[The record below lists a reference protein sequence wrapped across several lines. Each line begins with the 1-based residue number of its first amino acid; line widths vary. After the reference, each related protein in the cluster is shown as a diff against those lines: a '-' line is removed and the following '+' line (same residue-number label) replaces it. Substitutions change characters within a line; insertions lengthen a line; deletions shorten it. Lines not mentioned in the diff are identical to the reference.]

1 MKHGPKGNSIQ
12 GLHVGLLVRKRM
24 FESGINKARL
34 ARRVNRNSTVVKR
47 TLESSSMQ
55 AYLIWELSVALNHN
69 FFADL
74 AAQFDGTAPATTDRN
89 TSTTTTEMQR
99 LREENAQLRTE
110 RDYLR
115 KAIDM
120 ITPK

>member
-1 MKHGPKGNSIQ
+1 MPAPKGNRIA
-12 GLHVGLLVRKRM
+12 GLNVGAMLLQTLHRKRVTHAVL
-24 FESGINKARL
+24 GRRL
-34 ARRVNRNSTVVKR
+34 GRDQSMIGDLLTR
-47 TLESSSMQ
+47 SSMQ

-74 AAQFDGTAPATTDRN
+74 AAQFDGTAPATTDKN
-89 TSTTTTEMQR
+89 TSTTTEMQR